1 MLFKRAYSL
10 LPELADGSTECDIRS
25 LYRELGAEAMKENA
39 ETQEMEAHRQLV
51 AGFWA
56 HQAWWQSGSG
66 KDENDDYQP
75 MHEFGYAIA
84 QSK

>member
-1 MLFKRAYSL
+1 MGRRIFFAWLFRNQAGRVI
-10 LPELADGSTECDIRS
+10 P
-25 LYRELGAEAMKENA
+25 
-39 ETQEMEAHRQLV
+39 TQEMEAHRQLV